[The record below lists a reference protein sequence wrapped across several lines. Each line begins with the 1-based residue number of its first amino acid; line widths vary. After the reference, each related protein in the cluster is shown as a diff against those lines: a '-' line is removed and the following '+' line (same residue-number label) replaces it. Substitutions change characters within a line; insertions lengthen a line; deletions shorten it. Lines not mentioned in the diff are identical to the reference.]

1 MNTKKYRTRQEIIT
15 EEHPKRSKYIIGLDA
30 GYSSMKGYHENG
42 YFCFPSYAKKIND
55 TMLNIA
61 GAKDII
67 YHDLET
73 NEKYMLG
80 YTAQDMV
87 ASTDT
92 NDTDGELYSRKRYH
106 NKLFRILCNAAIG
119 LALIDKNDDREII
132 VQTGL
137 PTSYVKGDS
146 DAMKN
151 ALCKPSKFRIKLANE
166 EWKEF
171 NLKLTPDQIFI
182 MPQPAG
188 SLYSVL
194 IQNNGVYVKEAKEIL
209 FSNSLVLDVGFGTFD
224 LYGIKSR
231 NIVCG
236 ESIDEL
242 GMREVLKHTSKK
254 ILDEMNED
262 IRIQALQ
269 KNLETGTVTCVNE
282 EELKTE
288 EKELAPLLAQSS
300 NEVFQEAI
308 ERTRAITNT
317 FRDYNRLIVSGGT
330 GQAWFNK
337 INEYLKNM
345 KNLEIIP
352 SNVNN
357 PSSSF
362 VYSNVRGYYLFR
374 YTVSQ

>member
-1 MNTKKYRTRQEIIT
+1 MNTKKYRTRQEFEK
-15 EEHPKRSKYIIGLDA
+15 EEHPRSNKYIIALDA
-30 GYSSMKGYHENG
+30 GYSSMKGYYENG
-42 YFCFPSYAKKIND
+42 YFCFPSYAKKISES
-55 TMLNIA
+55 MLGIA
-61 GAKDII
+61 GPKDII

-73 NEKYMLG
+73 DEKYMLG

-106 NKLFRILCNAAIG
+106 NKLFKILCNAAIG
-119 LALIDKNDDREII
+119 IALLDKDDDREVI

-151 ALCKPSKFRIKLANE
+151 ALCKPSSFRLKLANE
-166 EWKEF
+166 DWREF
-171 NLKLTPDQIFI
+171 NLNLTSDKIFI

-194 IQNNGVYVKEAKEIL
+194 IQNNGVYVKNAKDIL

-269 KNLETGTVTCVNE
+269 KNLESGTVTCVNE

-288 EKELAPLLAQSS
+288 EKDLAPLLAQSS
-300 NEVFQEAI
+300 NEVFLEAI

-337 INEYLKNM
+337 IKDYLKNM
-345 KNLEIIP
+345 KNLEIVPANINDP
-352 SNVNN
+352 T
-357 PSSSF
+357 SSF
-362 VYSNVRGYYLFR
+362 IYSNVRGYYLFR
-374 YTVSQ
+374 YTDS